1 MIATKKLTCKVYTSF
16 HELYDIQEEWDKFLL
31 DMNGDIYLSFD
42 WCRVWWKC
50 YGKGRELKIFLY
62 YNDDTLVGIIPVF
75 IEKLKL
81 IPSWLRIAKIV
92 GSDFTI
98 VMVSPPV
105 QMNYAEEIFQQLIN
119 HLLYRYRCDAIWLGP
134 VSENSDTLSFL
145 RSASAGFSKSEI
157 VMHEKIHSPYTV
169 FNLSN
174 SFESY
179 LVSLKKRQR
188 GNYKR
193 DNNLLKKSF
202 KIRMDVLEDTEEF
215 EDFVKLHES
224 QWQADGKMGHFKDW
238 PLGYEFN
245 KALASVQ
252 SQKGRFRLIRLKA
265 DDRAVSYQLCF
276 VFGKTLYWRLPARTS
291 GPEWNRFGLGRLGLI
306 KMIKWAILKGY
317 KTIEAGAGHY
327 DYKIKSGGVE
337 HNLTT
342 VLIMQNKWIV
352 RQRVRIFSFMSDI
365 LNLFYYKKW
374 FLRIAPKLPFKRVP
388 LWKLW
393 IRTHL

>member
-16 HELYDIQEEWDKFLL
+16 HELSNIQEEWDKFLL

-42 WCRVWWKC
+42 WCRVWWEC
-50 YGKGRELKIFLY
+50 YGKERDLKIFLY

-75 IEKLKL
+75 IEKLIL

-98 VMVSPPV
+98 AIVNLPV
-105 QMNYAEEIFQQLIN
+105 HLSYAEDIFKQLISN
-119 HLLYRYRCDAIWLGP
+119 LFYEYRCDAIWLGH
-134 VSENSDTLSFL
+134 VSGISDTLPFL
-145 RSASAGFSKSEI
+145 RSASSRFSQSAI
-157 VMHEKIHSPYTV
+157 VMHEKIRSPYTV
-169 FNLSN
+169 FNLPD

-179 LVSLKKRQR
+179 MSSLKKRQR
-188 GNYKR
+188 GNFRR
-193 DNNLLKKSF
+193 DNNLLQKSF
-202 KIRMDVLEDTEEF
+202 KMQMDVLEGTDEF
-215 EDFVKLHES
+215 EDFKKLHDS
-224 QWQADGKMGHFKDW
+224 QWQAEGKMGHFKDW

-245 KALASVQ
+245 KSLANVQ
-252 SQKGRFRLIRLKA
+252 SQKGRFRLIRLTA
-265 DDRAVSYQLCF
+265 DDQAVSYQLCY
-276 VFGKTLYWRLPARTS
+276 VFGKTLFWRLPARSS
-291 GPEWNRFGLGRLGLI
+291 GPEWNRFGLGRMGLI
-306 KMIKWAILKGY
+306 KMIEWAILKGY

-337 HNLTT
+337 YNLTT
-342 VLIMQNKWIV
+342 ILITQNKWNI
-352 RQRVRIFSFMSDI
+352 RTGVRIFSFMSDM
-365 LNLFYYKKW
+365 LDLFYYQKW